1 MSTLFVVAQCSR
13 SIEEVRSSQGS
24 STETLEELDIKLV
37 ELKEFNKSINRML
50 NEAMKDSPE
59 LRSVSE
65 RLFQQV

>member
-1 MSTLFVVAQCSR
+1 M
-13 SIEEVRSSQGS
+13 IEEVRSSKDS
-24 STETLEELDIKLV
+24 STETFEELDIKLI

-50 NEAMKDSPE
+50 HEAMKDSPE